1 MSCKIHIITCSMMSQ
16 RGGEKWQKIL
26 WRDTPIIMNDGQ
38 AISWYAKVLF
48 VAVCMSSYSLFLYYF
63 CSFFPIISCW
73 CYLKVSMIVF
83 WCCNCWFAFFKADT
97 INFPPF
103 PWCFWMFSCLH
114 STQLIFWHSL
124 KLNLLIFLFLG
135 SFECPILALS

>member
-1 MSCKIHIITCSMMSQ
+1 MMSQ

-48 VAVCMSSYSLFLYYF
+48 VAVCMSSYSLFLYFF

-83 WCCNCWFAFFKADT
+83 FCMLTVD
-97 INFPPF
+97 
-103 PWCFWMFSCLH
+103 LH
-114 STQLIFWHSL
+114 SLRLIPLISL
-124 KLNLLIFLFLG
+124 LYLG
-135 SFECPILALS
+135 AFGCLVACTALS